1 MRRLIVALPGNE
13 ALARRLAVGLGVA
26 VGRATVR
33 RFPDGESY
41 VRVETAVHDREVI
54 LICTL
59 DRPDDKFL
67 SLHFLAGAIRDLG
80 ATRVGLVCPYLPY
93 MRQDKAF
100 RKGEAV
106 TSVRFADIMSRTVD
120 WIVTVDPHLHR
131 WPDLS
136 SIYRVPALATHAAP
150 LVASWIRDHVRKPLI
165 VGPDA
170 ESAQWAAAV
179 ARDCGGRP
187 IVLRKSR
194 SGDRRV
200 TVSGLPVASRPSGTP
215 VVMDDIIST
224 GHTMI
229 QTVQEVRAA
238 GYPRPYCIGIHG
250 IFAEGAYAKLKAA
263 GPRQIVSSNTVPHP
277 TNAIDVTSLLVDA
290 VARIADNGSDP
301 RIVIPQT

>member
-1 MRRLIVALPGNE
+1 MRRLVFALPGNE
-13 ALARRLAVGLGVA
+13 ALARRLAAGLGA
-26 VGRATVR
+26 TLGRATVR
-33 RFPDGESY
+33 RFPDGECY
-41 VRVETAVHDREVI
+41 VRVGATVRGREVI
-54 LICTL
+54 LVCTL
-59 DRPDDKFL
+59 DRPNDKFL
-67 SLHFLAGAIRDLG
+67 SLYFIAGAIRDLG

-93 MRQDKAF
+93 MRQDKTF

-106 TSVRFADIMSRTVD
+106 TSVSFADIMSRTVD

-136 SIYRVPALATHAAP
+136 SIYRVPAIATHAAP
-150 LVASWIRDHVRKPLI
+150 LVASWIRDHVRMPLI

-179 ARDCGGRP
+179 ARDCGGRSV
-187 IVLRKSR
+187 VLRKNR

-200 TVSGLPVASRPSGTP
+200 TVSDLPMASRPPGTP

-229 QTVQEVRAA
+229 QTVQKVRAA

-250 IFAEGAYAKLKAA
+250 IFAESAYAKLKSA
-263 GPRQIVSSNTVPHP
+263 GARQIVSSNTVPHP

-290 VARIADNGSDP
+290 VTRIGDSGSDS
-301 RIVIPQT
+301 RAVTR